1 MSSSTLQRPSE
12 SATAGRRLRPAR
24 RRRRQ
29 QFTWTRDGIE
39 TAVFGVLKWLIIAG
53 LVVVCAFPFYYM
65 LLLSVRSIQ
74 QLLLEPGRIL
84 PSVSELTLST
94 YRSVLKSVDDGGQGF
109 VTLLRNSGIIAALT
123 VIVTLLV
130 SIPGAYAVSRLRFA
144 GRRQVHFL
152 FLAVYLFPSIVLAI
166 PLFVLFTRIGLR
178 GSLAGLILVY
188 ISQTVPVAIYMLRN
202 YFQTVPRSI
211 EEAAA
216 ADGCSRLRIV
226 WSVSLPLARP
236 AIMATALYVFMI
248 AWNEYLFALLFLVE
262 DRSRWTVSLGLAQLS
277 GSIEIPSTVL
287 MAGSV
292 ILTLPIMVLFFLS
305 ERLLSEGLTAGAEK
319 G

>member
-1 MSSSTLQRPSE
+1 MTSRTTNTTVTGAP
-12 SATAGRRLRPAR
+12 ATTGPARAAATYRPA
-24 RRRRQ
+24 
-29 QFTWTRDGIE
+29 WNRDRVE
-39 TAVFGVLKWLIIAG
+39 TVVLRVLKWVFIAG
-53 LVVVCAFPFYYM
+53 FVVVTLFPFYYM

-74 QLLLEPGRIL
+74 QLLLEPARIL
-84 PSVSELTLST
+84 PTLSEFTVDT
-94 YRSVLKSVDDGGQGF
+94 YKSVLTPVDSGGQGF
-109 VTLLRNSGIIAALT
+109 LTLLRNSGLVAILT
-123 VIVTLLV
+123 VLVTLVLA
-130 SIPGAYAVSRLRFA
+130 IPGSYAVSRLRFA

-166 PLFVLFTRIGLR
+166 PLFVLFTRLGLR
-178 GSLAGLILVY
+178 GNLVGLVLVY

-202 YFQTVPRSI
+202 YFETVPESL

-216 ADGCSRLRIV
+216 VDGASRMRIL

-262 DRSRWTVSLGLAQLS
+262 DRNRWTVSLGLAQLS
-277 GSIEIPSTVL
+277 GSIEIPTTIL

-292 ILTLPIMVLFFLS
+292 ILTIPILVLFFLT
-305 ERLLSEGLTAGAEK
+305 ERLLTEGLTAGAEK

>member
-1 MSSSTLQRPSE
+1 MSSSTLQRPPE
-12 SATAGRRLRPAR
+12 SAAAGRRLRPAR

-39 TAVFGVLKWLIIAG
+39 TAVFGALKWLIIAG

-84 PSVSELTLST
+84 PSASELTLST
-94 YRSVLKSVDDGGQGF
+94 YRSVLESVGDGGQGF
-109 VTLLRNSGIIAALT
+109 VTLLRNSGIIAVLT

-216 ADGCSRLRIV
+216 ADGCSRLRVV

-292 ILTLPIMVLFFLS
+292 ILTVPIMVLFFLS